1 MKIKF
6 LLCAWLLALACPVH
20 AASEVSEARWIA
32 AAEQAV
38 AFGRSQGLP
47 IELHVQSGDRL
58 SKGHTPIGIWS
69 ENGKCTVVISARDN
83 PTARRL
89 TDQLDEDLVDLFLTG
104 AAIHEVGHCYRRL
117 KGYPHN
123 EKLLPI
129 VAGIGPVRDWF
140 NRRIRTEEAYA
151 DMYEIAWLARF
162 HPDRFDAMLSQI
174 LRIRTYFREPKHDT
188 LAWLELARLEGPVDD
203 GSSLFMLAGKRLSR
217 VN

>member
-1 MKIKF
+1 MIKWIAAC
-6 LLCAWLLALACPVH
+6 LCALLASTAH
-20 AASEVSEARWIA
+20 AEVSEARWIA
-32 AAEQAV
+32 AAEHAV

-47 IELHVQSGDRL
+47 VELHVQSGDQL

-69 ENGKCTVVISARDN
+69 EAGKCTVVISVRDN

-104 AAIHEVGHCYRRL
+104 AAIHEIGHCYRRL

-123 EKLLPI
+123 EKLLP
-129 VAGIGPVRDWF
+129 VVENIGLVRDWF

-151 DMYEIAWLARF
+151 DMFEIAWLARY
-162 HPDRFDAMLSQI
+162 HPDSFDAMVGQI

-188 LAWLELARLEGPVDD
+188 LPWLELARLDGPFDD
-203 GSSLFMLAGKRLSR
+203 GSDLFMLAGKRLAR
-217 VN
+217 R